1 MLRVVIAIL
10 LYVLSSVCSRLVQI
24 LDPFSRLISKLQ
36 KWRTEE
42 PEIIYSDKSPRICT
56 ISVVEKRVS
65 SAPRDTKKQ
74 AKQDAA
80 FQFLAHYPCYLAAP
94 PSPPQIYSWDTLLQS
109 HRGQHLV
116 TECSFSFK
124 EEDLAVVRQC
134 PLVAVDCEGVTCS
147 LTGKVSLA
155 VLSLYAGD
163 HAWMLPTADFAAE
176 QKALLLGRV
185 GERYAGLDNYL
196 G

>member
-1 MLRVVIAIL
+1 MF
-10 LYVLSSVCSRLVQI
+10 SCLVQI
-24 LDPFSRLISKLQ
+24 RDPVSFLVSQLQ
-36 KWRTEE
+36 KWRTKE
-42 PEIIYSDKSPRICT
+42 PEIIYSDNKPWICT
-56 ISVVEKRVS
+56 ISVVEKSVS
-65 SAPRDTKKQ
+65 SAPRDKKKL

-80 FQFLAHYPCYLAAP
+80 SLFVETYPCYLAAP
-94 PSPPQIYSWDTLLQS
+94 PSPPQKYSWDTLLQS
-109 HRGQHLV
+109 HGGQHLV
-116 TECSFSFK
+116 TKCSFSFK